1 MLWLKGWL
9 ETRFRLLFMLAFT
22 ALPLYSMHSA
32 GAHASARSVSGLA
45 AGLASHVIP
54 FFIVFTCAFLAG
66 AGIATQTP
74 FQASK
79 GLHGSTLFTLSM
91 PVSRLRLL
99 VVRAGIGWLETAAV
113 IGILCCEMWLAM
125 PLQRAGVTPIEMFE
139 QAATLIACS
148 STVYFLAVLLGTVL
162 DDQWRVW
169 GTLLASAGML
179 AAVHTILAPCLCQY
193 RSWHRGTLAHRCAH
207 NPVECDGVFAWT
219 VRNLILCG
227 AEDCAE
233 TRILALEARK
243 EPPRDVYCTEA
254 HLMGV

>member
-1 MLWLKGWL
+1 
-9 ETRFRLLFMLAFT
+9 MLALT
-22 ALPLYSMHSA
+22 AAPLYVMRSA
-32 GAHASARSVSGLA
+32 GARASARSVSGLA

-54 FFIVFTCAFLAG
+54 FFLVFTCAFLAG

-74 FQASK
+74 FQTSK

-113 IGILCCEMWLAM
+113 IGILCWEMWLAM
-125 PLQRAGVTPIEMFE
+125 PLQRTGVTPIEMFE

-169 GTLLASAGML
+169 GTLIASVGIWLLCTQFSLPAFADIAHGIGKRSPIV
-179 AAVHTILAPCLCQY
+179 AHTIPWNAMAFSLGLSAILF
-193 RSWHRGTLAHRCAH
+193 
-207 NPVECDGVFAWT
+207 FA
-219 VRNLILCG
+219 
-227 AEDCAE
+227 
-233 TRILALEARK
+233 ALKIAQRRE
-243 EPPRDVYCTEA
+243 Y
-254 HLMGV
+254 

>member
-9 ETRFRLLFMLAFT
+9 ETQFRLLFMLAFT
-22 ALPLYSMHSA
+22 ALPLYVMRSA
-32 GAHASARSVSGLA
+32 GAHASARSVSGIA

-113 IGILCCEMWLAM
+113 IGILCWEMWLAM

-169 GTLLASAGML
+169 GTLIASVGIWLLCTQFSLPAFADIAHGIGKRSPIV
-179 AAVHTILAPCLCQY
+179 AHTIPWNAMAFSLGLSAILF
-193 RSWHRGTLAHRCAH
+193 
-207 NPVECDGVFAWT
+207 FA
-219 VRNLILCG
+219 
-227 AEDCAE
+227 
-233 TRILALEARK
+233 ALKIAQRRE
-243 EPPRDVYCTEA
+243 Y
-254 HLMGV
+254 

>member
-9 ETRFRLLFMLAFT
+9 ETRFRLLYMLALT
-22 ALPLYSMHSA
+22 AAPLYVMRSA
-32 GAHASARSVSGLA
+32 GARASARSVSGLA

-91 PVSRLRLL
+91 PVSRLRLMA
-99 VVRAGIGWLETAAV
+99 VRAGIGWLETAAV
-113 IGILCCEMWLAM
+113 IGVLCCEMWLAM

-169 GTLLASAGML
+169 GTLIASVGIWL
-179 AAVHTILAPCLCQY
+179 LCTQF
-193 RSWHRGTLAHRCAH
+193 SLPAFADIAHAIEALRRVKCVYPQLRIEIQ
-207 NPVECDGVFAWT
+207 NDGVMLYPSLTHIPKAS
-219 VRNLILCG
+219 
-227 AEDCAE
+227 
-233 TRILALEARK
+233 LA
-243 EPPRDVYCTEA
+243 
-254 HLMGV
+254 

>member
-22 ALPLYSMHSA
+22 AVPLYGMHSA
-32 GAHASARSVSGLA
+32 GAHASASSVSGLA
-45 AGLASHVIP
+45 AGLASHGIP
-54 FFIVFTCAFLAG
+54 FFLVFTCAFLAG

-148 STVYFLAVLLGTVL
+148 STLYFVAVLLGTVL

-169 GTLLASAGML
+169 GTLLAAVGIWLLCTQFSLPAFANIVHGMGERSPIF
-179 AAVHTILAPCLCQY
+179 AHTIPWNAMAFSLGLSAILF
-193 RSWHRGTLAHRCAH
+193 
-207 NPVECDGVFAWT
+207 FA
-219 VRNLILCG
+219 
-227 AEDCAE
+227 
-233 TRILALEARK
+233 ALKIAQRRE
-243 EPPRDVYCTEA
+243 Y
-254 HLMGV
+254 

>member
-1 MLWLKGWL
+1 
-9 ETRFRLLFMLAFT
+9 
-22 ALPLYSMHSA
+22 
-32 GAHASARSVSGLA
+32 
-45 AGLASHVIP
+45 VIP

-113 IGILCCEMWLAM
+113 IGIICWEMWLAM
-125 PLQRAGVTPIEMFE
+125 PLQMAGVTPIEMFE

-169 GTLLASAGML
+169 GTLLASIGIWLLCTQFSLPAFADIAHGIGKRSPIV
-179 AAVHTILAPCLCQY
+179 AHTIPWNAMAFSLGLSA
-193 RSWHRGTLAHRCAH
+193 TMF
-207 NPVECDGVFAWT
+207 FA
-219 VRNLILCG
+219 
-227 AEDCAE
+227 
-233 TRILALEARK
+233 ALKIAQRRE
-243 EPPRDVYCTEA
+243 Y
-254 HLMGV
+254 

>member
-9 ETRFRLLFMLAFT
+9 ETRFRLLYMLAFT
-22 ALPLYSMHSA
+22 AVPLYGMHSA

-45 AGLASHVIP
+45 VGLASHVIP
-54 FFIVFTCAFLAG
+54 FFIVLICAFLAG

-91 PVSRLRLL
+91 PVSRLRLM

-162 DDQWRVW
+162 DDQWRVL
-169 GTLLASAGML
+169 GTMLGSAGIWLLCTQFPLPAFANIVHGMGERSPIF
-179 AAVHTILAPCLCQY
+179 AHTIPWNAMAFSLGLSAILF
-193 RSWHRGTLAHRCAH
+193 
-207 NPVECDGVFAWT
+207 FA
-219 VRNLILCG
+219 
-227 AEDCAE
+227 
-233 TRILALEARK
+233 ALKIAQRRE
-243 EPPRDVYCTEA
+243 Y
-254 HLMGV
+254 